1 MGDRA
6 SGAELQYTALAQSQH
21 LAPPQLHWD
30 TGFRGRSCHNFG
42 SAMAPCWAQSICSV
56 GVHISWHFTYR
67 DDGCRSPKL
76 PLSSGS
82 SETKADTI
90 CQNSTSP
97 MLVTA
102 SCSCQDASLCTYPGD
117 TVSSCPMCHLPP
129 PFQGVQYL
137 LATAS
142 PEPSLFSPET
152 ALFSPSPAP
161 HHSC

>member
-102 SCSCQDASLCTYPGD
+102 SCLLPSKGYSICLLLLHQSLHCSPQKQ
-117 TVSSCPMCHLPP
+117 PFFPP
-129 PFQGVQYL
+129 AQPL
-137 LATAS
+137 IIPARS
-142 PEPSLFSPET
+142 H
-152 ALFSPSPAP
+152 SPSQDGLLDVHWA
-161 HHSC
+161 